1 MSASATVNTLSK
13 GIRFY
18 EATIGKKMVMAVTGC
33 IMFLFVIGHLIG
45 NLQIYLPPGE
55 DGVYP
60 IDNYAVMLRSLGAG
74 LWVIRGAL
82 LLTVVLH
89 IIAAT
94 QLWLANRA
102 ARPQRYVK
110 TDWVEASF
118 ASRNMIVTGL
128 LLAAFIVYHLLH
140 FTTGNAHPN
149 FEHLKVQH
157 NVVTGFQDPLA
168 AIVYI
173 AMMGFLGWHLSHGAW
188 SMFKAWA
195 GTIRATC
202 RSSRKPGWR

>member
-1 MSASATVNTLSK
+1 MSATATTQTLAK

-33 IMFLFVIGHLIG
+33 IMFSFVIGHLIG

-94 QLWLANRA
+94 QLWLGEDEVL
-102 ARPQRYVK
+102 VK
-110 TDWVEASF
+110 AKHLTHKPGVRRLGECDE
-118 ASRNMIVTGL
+118 VTY
-128 LLAAFIVYHLLH
+128 IHLLFDH
-140 FTTGNAHPN
+140 HDLT
-149 FEHLKVQH
+149 KVGQR
-157 NVVTGFQDPLA
+157 FR
-168 AIVYI
+168 
-173 AMMGFLGWHLSHGAW
+173 
-188 SMFKAWA
+188 KALLPK
-195 GTIRATC
+195 GILE
-202 RSSRKPGWR
+202 G